1 MFTGLKTSR
10 GWHGC
15 GHPILW
21 YVVPRCEGRYCRVPA
36 FFWDANAP
44 DDTTIAVCPHCLK
57 RLRMADISTKRPGRV
72 PS

>member
-1 MFTGLKTSR
+1 MSTGQIGQRRR

-21 YVVPRCEGRYCRVPA
+21 YAVPRREARHCRVPA

-44 DDTTIAVCPHCLK
+44 DDHAIAVCPNCLK
-57 RLRMADISTKRPGRV
+57 RLRMADVSTTRPEEA
-72 PS
+72 